1 MTDTKAAAIA
11 AIDRVQRYGY
21 ATPSDYA
28 SIREHFTGKRE
39 EQLMTD
45 TAADWAAPAWDRH
58 ERIHC
63 WRNYISAEVRAMWHT
78 FTPEQQQALARQAQA
93 QADEEEWG

>member
-39 EQLMTD
+39 GQLMTD
-45 TAADWAAPAWDRH
+45 TEELIERLRAQVAA
-58 ERIHC
+58 
-63 WRNYISAEVRAMWHT
+63 
-78 FTPEQQQALARQAQA
+78 L
-93 QADEEEWG
+93 